1 MHIESFNLGPLETNC
16 HVLSHAGLAVVVD
29 PGGDPAEVLTHLRD
43 NKLTLTHILVTHLHF
58 DHIYGC
64 AALNRTTGAAV
75 LSPPGDAELMQTELG
90 AGGMFGLPRVE
101 PFASSPA
108 PLGQA
113 TFAGLECQC
122 LATPGHSPG
131 SLTYYFPQAGAAFV
145 GDLIFYRSVGR
156 TDFPGGST
164 ARLKQSVEQQIF
176 TLPGDTVLY
185 SGHGLETTVDSERTH
200 NPFFMHDML

>member
-16 HVLSHAGLAVVVD
+16 HVLSHLGLAVVVD
-29 PGGDPAEVLTHLRD
+29 PGGEPSEVLEHLRTQ
-43 NKLTLTHILVTHLHF
+43 KLTCTHILVTHLHF

-64 AALNRTTGAAV
+64 AALARATGAPV
-75 LSPPGDAELMQTELG
+75 LTPAGDAALMRSELG

-101 PFASSPA
+101 PFESSPA
-108 PLGQA
+108 PEGPA
-113 TFAGLECQC
+113 TFAGLECLC
-122 LATPGHSPG
+122 LSTPGHSPG
-131 SLTYYFPQAGAAFV
+131 SVTYYFPQANAAFV

-156 TDFPGGST
+156 TDFPGGSSAT
-164 ARLKQSVEQQIF
+164 LKKSVEEQIF

-200 NPFFMHDML
+200 NPFFLHEML